1 MTDQKQKP
9 KADPKDSAENLTSES
24 AKPVGPAQPVDVPDA
39 PKNRRMFQNGDTDR
53 ESKDK

>member
-1 MTDQKQKP
+1 MTDQKKP

-24 AKPVGPAQPVDVPDA
+24 TKPVGPAQSIDVPEP